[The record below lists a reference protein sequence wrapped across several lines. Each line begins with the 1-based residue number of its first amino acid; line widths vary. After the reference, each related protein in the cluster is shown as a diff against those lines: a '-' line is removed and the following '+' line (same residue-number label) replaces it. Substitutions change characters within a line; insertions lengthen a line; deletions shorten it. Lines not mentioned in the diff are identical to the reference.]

1 MSKILKGSIN
11 LEAFQAVRI
20 KTKQGNPAIVI
31 PVNENLVAGD
41 KGVYANVSVFI
52 NDEEDQYGNIASIK
66 QDKPVKGKW
75 SDMTE
80 QEKEDHKKAQKD
92 MPYLG
97 NLKEM
102 QFEKSDGFE
111 NVQESEPEKDD
122 NLPF

>member
-1 MSKILKGSIN
+1 
-11 LEAFQAVRI
+11 
-20 KTKQGNPAIVI
+20 
-31 PVNENLVAGD
+31 
-41 KGVYANVSVFI
+41 
-52 NDEEDQYGNIASIK
+52 
-66 QDKPVKGKW
+66 
-75 SDMTE
+75 MTE